1 MCQTFGI
8 TDYGWLPCSPN
19 TLFTCTVYTFTLK
32 MLVEMFLFGYSL
44 EHVLLITKAEDGYG
58 INISN
63 RGAETLN
70 LFMPHVHKPCGI
82 SGLSTRGDMLLGI
95 VTDWLQ
101 PRCAIAR
108 QIDIYEDHSLW
119 CYVSGT
125 QVRMQLGWCSVMHC
139 LVSDMAGCPGPV
151 CLAAGRIPG
160 PWSIGLLVTLDL
172 LSTLLQALCTAASCN
187 ILSFWIRVKGN
198 YLHFCYKYFSIC
210 DKCLFNVPRAFYNP
224 IHWCLSLS
232 LYSFKLSLRWLVLS
246 SLCEF
251 YKKNVSCSVP
261 DELLRT
267 GFISPGCGRYCNT
280 FKTRWI
286 FIKNKSGHIAM
297 MQVGVKN
304 NCHHD

>member
-1 MCQTFGI
+1 MYFWYTRPKTGMVSIYRIVGLKHWTFSCHMCISHVESQGSQQGATCYWGLWL
-8 TDYGWLPCSPN
+8 TGWSQLC
-19 TLFTCTVYTFTLK
+19 L
-32 MLVEMFLFGYSL
+32 
-44 EHVLLITKAEDGYG
+44 AE
-58 INISN
+58 
-63 RGAETLN
+63 
-70 LFMPHVHKPCGI
+70 
-82 SGLSTRGDMLLGI
+82 
-95 VTDWLQ
+95 Q

-160 PWSIGLLVTLDL
+160 PWSIGLLVTLGL
-172 LSTLLQALCTAASCN
+172 LSTLLQALCTASSCN

-198 YLHFCYKYFSIC
+198 YLHFFYKYFSIC
-210 DKCLFNVPRAFYNP
+210 DKCIFNVPRAFYNP

-251 YKKNVSCSVP
+251 YKKNCP
-261 DELLRT
+261 L
-267 GFISPGCGRYCNT
+267 FC
-280 FKTRWI
+280 TRWTP
-286 FIKNKSGHIAM
+286 
-297 MQVGVKN
+297 
-304 NCHHD
+304 